1 VTEQRDSAL
10 QQWFFLRL
18 AVATLVVSA
27 GVILL
32 SLSADKVPRLA
43 LFTVLAVQYLGLA
56 GGYAALRMGVSRVRV
71 QTAEIILDVVLIT
84 ACVHLTGGVGSTF
97 TLLYFFP
104 ILLASISGRRR
115 GALAT
120 AILSSISLL
129 GYELLVAAGVVHP
142 VSIRFHGGPGHSP
155 ELLQVQFAVGLF
167 LIIGYLAAEL
177 GRRVD
182 RQAHLLADKREELAR
197 HRLEVQGILDNM
209 SSGVLTLDADGRV
222 LRMNPAAGLILGVD
236 ESSIRGRPIAE
247 ALGTI
252 MPSFVSYLMESLR
265 EGRVVQRVELNIL
278 RQDTTV
284 VPIGVSISQQLDEEG
299 GNNGIIAVFQDLTE
313 VLRMRERMR
322 ASDRLAAVG
331 ELSAGIAH
339 EIRNPLASIRGSV
352 EMLASELAVEGENR
366 HLMDLIQKESERL
379 NRIIEDFLE
388 YARLRPQSPRR
399 NHLRVLLEELC
410 TMLRR
415 RDDLGG
421 ETTIE
426 LMSSPVDLVVEVD
439 DEQMT
444 QVFLNLSLNAI
455 QAMEGKGTLTLS
467 SQAELNDGKW
477 EAVIRFA
484 DEGPGIDEESID
496 HLFDPFFTTKSDG
509 TGLGLSM
516 ANRIVHNHE
525 GRIEVRNRRR
535 GGAEFL
541 VRLPLAGVWLDGRLV
556 EGDEAWALIRRE
568 TMVLHV

>member
-1 VTEQRDSAL
+1 MTEQRDSAL